1 MVLRPKGWST
11 EEAPHEKEHKYVGD
25 KIVEAI
31 KVVHGMDY
39 ISERT
44 IDLYEMRG
52 SAADWFYGEEA
63 TKANNGRPVYSYAI
77 ELRPND
83 APGGFK
89 GFLLPPE
96 EIIPLGEEMAEAME
110 FFVDYVVKHPLEPK

>member
-1 MVLRPKGWST
+1 M
-11 EEAPHEKEHKYVGD
+11 GD
-25 KIVEAI
+25 KVVEAI
-31 KVVHGMDY
+31 KGVHGKDY

-44 IDLYEMRG
+44 IELYQMRG

-83 APGGFK
+83 AADPSGFK

-110 FFVDYVVKHPLEPK
+110 FFADYVVKHPLEPK